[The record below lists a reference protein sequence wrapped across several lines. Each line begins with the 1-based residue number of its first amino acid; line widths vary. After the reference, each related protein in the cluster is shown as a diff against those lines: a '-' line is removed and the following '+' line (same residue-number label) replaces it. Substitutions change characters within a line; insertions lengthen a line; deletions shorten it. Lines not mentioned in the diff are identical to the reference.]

1 MTINLGT
8 PKPTELKPM
17 ITVIGVG
24 GAGGNA
30 VNNMIHSNL
39 EGVEFIACNTD
50 AQALSLNVAE
60 RKVQMGVSTT
70 QGLGSGSKPEVGRA
84 AAVEAHDEI
93 MDHLQGSHMAFITA
107 GMGGG
112 TGTGAAP
119 VIAQAARDAGILT
132 VGVITKPFEF
142 EGARR
147 MAIAE
152 AGIAELQNYVDTLI
166 IIPNQHLFKVA
177 NDQTTFAEAFE
188 KADEVLHA
196 GVRGVT
202 DLMVLPGL
210 INLDFAD
217 VKSVMEEMGKAMMGT
232 GESEGE
238 NRALMASEAAIS
250 NPLLED
256 TSMEGARGVLVNV
269 TGGPDMKLFEVD
281 EAVNRIKQEVDT
293 NANIIFGSTFNET
306 LEGKMRVSIVAT
318 GIEVAADAVRPPH
331 LQVVAATA
339 TATDDGQADQAAAKS
354 ETPAA
359 ATGGLNLGLSAS
371 VDTFA
376 IPAAPAFA
384 AATAQPRPGS
394 AGAPAHDAA
403 PSGGSPLAP
412 VTMSGGGMATA
423 LKMEP
428 PMEAPFI
435 APPPVEAT
443 PSPEPTAPPDPFA
456 VAAVVNG
463 AQPPASPTPSLLERM
478 TGLGRKRKAAHL
490 AKEKA
495 RDEELDKAI
504 EDARDSV
511 QDEPAG
517 EEEPAL
523 SADAS
528 PAERLGAKVKAET
541 GAPPPAPAAS
551 AKPSSELQIS
561 PEGRMAAEAPENS
574 LLEIPAFLRRQEN

>member
-1 MTINLGT
+1 
-8 PKPTELKPM
+8 
-17 ITVIGVG
+17 
-24 GAGGNA
+24 
-30 VNNMIHSNL
+30 
-39 EGVEFIACNTD
+39 
-50 AQALSLNVAE
+50 
-60 RKVQMGVSTT
+60 
-70 QGLGSGSKPEVGRA
+70 
-84 AAVEAHDEI
+84 
-93 MDHLQGSHMAFITA
+93 
-107 GMGGG
+107 
-112 TGTGAAP
+112 
-119 VIAQAARDAGILT
+119 
-132 VGVITKPFEF
+132 
-142 EGARR
+142 
-147 MAIAE
+147 
-152 AGIAELQNYVDTLI
+152 
-166 IIPNQHLFKVA
+166 
-177 NDQTTFAEAFE
+177 
-188 KADEVLHA
+188 
-196 GVRGVT
+196 
-202 DLMVLPGL
+202 
-210 INLDFAD
+210 
-217 VKSVMEEMGKAMMGT
+217 
-232 GESEGE
+232 
-238 NRALMASEAAIS
+238 
-250 NPLLED
+250 
-256 TSMEGARGVLVNV
+256 MEGARGVLVNV
-269 TGGPDMKLFEVD
+269 TGGQDMKLFEVD

-384 AATAQPRPGS
+384 AATANLGRAPPARPPTMRRR
-394 AGAPAHDAA
+394 AGVRLGAGDHVRRWHGDGPEDGAA
-403 PSGGSPLAP
+403 DGGALYR
-412 VTMSGGGMATA
+412 ATA
-423 LKMEP
+423 GRGHAQP
-428 PMEAPFI
+428 GADGPAR
-435 APPPVEAT
+435 
-443 PSPEPTAPPDPFA
+443 PFA

-504 EDARDSV
+504 EDARASV

-523 SADAS
+523 SPTPRPPSAS
-528 PAERLGAKVKAET
+528 VPKVKAET

-561 PEGRMAAEAPENS
+561 PEGRMAAEAPETACWRS
-574 LLEIPAFLRRQEN
+574 PHFSADRRIEGGLA